1 MSKQSAMMMGLSHES
16 KRSGPSSST
25 HHITYHYAK
34 AFHTNKNQANNLI
47 QTFVKDRLQHHE
59 GRVALVF
66 NTAEVRG
73 LTEVEGGHSDFS
85 SRAPRSCD

>member
-16 KRSGPSSST
+16 KRSPGSSI
-25 HHITYHYAK
+25 HHITYHYGR